1 MPRNKK
7 TYQTCLD
14 PHESFIVDEL
24 SRRTGCS
31 ASSII
36 RQATKSL
43 CNRYDKSRR

>member
-1 MPRNKK
+1 MERNKK

-14 PHESFIVDEL
+14 PHESRLIDEM

-43 CNRYDKSRR
+43 CDRYDKSRR